1 MTWRLISELQFCRS
15 RASIRGDLIP
25 FSSILDVGLYRNRT
39 QPLDDERIIGRSE
52 RQRRFRAAGVGSA
65 FEQRPRCGEVAILE
79 KSMAALDQGADLLV
93 VERCGRFSQ
102 TLLDSGGNRRARLR
116 DGRGWHRDVS
126 LAGGASRGGGC
137 GSGA

>member
-1 MTWRLISELQFCRS
+1 MPQPSLDPRR
-15 RASIRGDLIP
+15 LIP
-25 FSSILDVGLYRNRT
+25 FSSILDVGFYRDRT

-93 VERCGRFSQ
+93 VERCGRFGQ
-102 TLLDSGGNRRARLR
+102 TLLDSGEIAEP
-116 DGRGWHRDVS
+116 
-126 LAGGASRGGGC
+126 ASGTAAACTATCR
-137 GSGA
+137 

>member
-65 FEQRPRCGEVAILE
+65 FEQRPRCGEVAILVIRVPI
-79 KSMAALDQGADLLV
+79 SSSLSVAAGL
-93 VERCGRFSQ
+93 
-102 TLLDSGGNRRARLR
+102 ARLCLTA
-116 DGRGWHRDVS
+116 VEI
-126 LAGGASRGGGC
+126 AEPASGTAAACTATFR
-137 GSGA
+137 